1 MTKRK
6 FIQYGLVDSDTIF
19 LYFKVINDIQ
29 PKKVLDMGMLLKRA
43 GALSRDIGNIEIDE
57 GILLDGVDL
66 LPEVDAGVYSTI
78 YDHIFTTE
86 DFLSE
91 ISSMSHCEGYDL
103 IVAYDMV
110 DLFDSVLFKDQKSIK
125 NIAVYFKSSSSY
137 LLTDSSTYDM
147 ISDYLPGCQWRTVKS
162 GDKVSYLA
170 VF

>member
-1 MTKRK
+1 MRE
-6 FIQYGLVDSDTIF
+6 S
-19 LYFKVINDIQ
+19 
-29 PKKVLDMGMLLKRA
+29 
-43 GALSRDIGNIEIDE
+43 
-57 GILLDGVDL
+57 IL
-66 LPEVDAGVYSTI
+66 
-78 YDHIFTTE
+78 
-86 DFLSE
+86 
-91 ISSMSHCEGYDL
+91 GYDL

>member
-66 LPEVDAGVYSTI
+66 LPEVDAGVYSGI
-78 YDHIFTTE
+78 
-86 DFLSE
+86 
-91 ISSMSHCEGYDL
+91 
-103 IVAYDMV
+103 
-110 DLFDSVLFKDQKSIK
+110 
-125 NIAVYFKSSSSY
+125 
-137 LLTDSSTYDM
+137 
-147 ISDYLPGCQWRTVKS
+147 
-162 GDKVSYLA
+162 
-170 VF
+170 